1 MQQNEES
8 KPGPETASVPRPS
21 DAGRGA
27 GEHRRSPGLEWLL
40 ARCGCA
46 APRDVLADLDDEV
59 AAAAAA
65 SGDRSGLRDRAW
77 LCWQV
82 SIVCGYELRDSLQ
95 RWLGGRR
102 SSWSLKPMLAARL
115 AARSVRR
122 QPAIPL
128 AAAVTL
134 GLGFGAAATIF
145 SVFAGFGRSLPV
157 PQGDRIV
164 EVTLAARGGGGELGL
179 EQFETWRTAGS
190 FEAVTG
196 FSLSTSVLSGDGM
209 YATGVSSAAFTPGLL
224 EMLRVPPLLG
234 RLPARLDDAVVLS
247 HTLWSGY
254 FDADPDLIGRTV
266 RVDGQPREVAA
277 VMPEGFRFPFFE
289 SLWIPYGDRVDGAD
303 SGPSAAE
310 RRASVGGAG
319 RSVQVVG
326 RLAEGV
332 SPERAEA
339 ELRGLLLPANRV
351 GDGEPPR
358 VLVRGF
364 TEARGEGGKNVA
376 LIALLI
382 LVLALL
388 LVSCSN
394 VSNLLLTRALARSR
408 TLSLHAA
415 LGADPG
421 QVVLQLFAEALL
433 ISLFGAALGAGLAW
447 GASGY
452 IESTLAGNWG
462 YYWMRVGMDAR
473 VLRFVL
479 LLAVAVAVI
488 AGALPALR
496 VRRAD
501 IAAALKSESSGTLA
515 VGGGWIG
522 RALLGAQVT
531 FSALALL
538 VAMLVAA
545 GLLNTRQVA
554 PGFPSET
561 VQVATV
567 ALTGERYESREARR
581 SFRDRLAR
589 ELIESSSIRE
599 VAFANGLPGLN
610 VPFGR
615 LEVDGLPVDPTSQQA
630 RRPVVALSTSAE
642 FFDLFGVRLLAGRL
656 PTALDGAGSEPIC
669 VVTADFV
676 ARRLI
681 GSEELRQHEGP
692 ERLADAANSPRPTA
706 SADSDNVERHE
717 RPTGAALEEALDRRI
732 RLQGVTPE
740 GTWARIVGVVE
751 DLPTYEGEDDVP
763 HDWAFLPLDQ
773 LDSSRAGRLFVLVTA
788 DGSASSAAGV
798 TVKSQLQAAVAQ
810 IDPELPLNG
819 VMRLEGVP
827 RLADVLD
834 YVRRLFE
841 TAGLLAALGGLAAV
855 LVAIIG
861 LYGIVRFDVQRR
873 MGELGVRMALGAR
886 REQIMVT
893 VLRRGL
899 WSVVPGLVLGLG
911 CGWLVAPLFGV
922 FLRGTEPHAPWL
934 YVTAAS
940 GYLLVAAAA
949 TLQPARRAAR
959 VDPVDAL
966 RDQ

>member
-740 GTWARIVGVVE
+740 GTWGAHR
-751 DLPTYEGEDDVP
+751 
-763 HDWAFLPLDQ
+763 
-773 LDSSRAGRLFVLVTA
+773 RCRR
-788 DGSASSAAGV
+788 GSP
-798 TVKSQLQAAVAQ
+798 
-810 IDPELPLNG
+810 D
-819 VMRLEGVP
+819 
-827 RLADVLD
+827 
-834 YVRRLFE
+834 VRR
-841 TAGLLAALGGLAAV
+841 
-855 LVAIIG
+855 
-861 LYGIVRFDVQRR
+861 
-873 MGELGVRMALGAR
+873 
-886 REQIMVT
+886 
-893 VLRRGL
+893 RG
-899 WSVVPGLVLGLG
+899 
-911 CGWLVAPLFGV
+911 
-922 FLRGTEPHAPWL
+922 
-934 YVTAAS
+934 
-940 GYLLVAAAA
+940 
-949 TLQPARRAAR
+949 RRAAR
-959 VDPVDAL
+959 LGVSAARPAGLVACGQVVCARHGRRQCLFRGGGDRKEPAAGGGGADRSRAAAQRRHAARGCAAAGRCSRLRSPTVRDCGVAGSTGRPGGGSGGDYRLVRHCPLRRSATHGRAGGADGLGGRGASRSWSRFSDVASGASCRGWCSVSVAGGWLRRCSASFCVARSRTRRGSTSQLLAVTCWLPPPPRCSRRDARPVWI
-966 RDQ
+966 R